1 MVMYK
6 VFAITL
12 AIILSNPD
20 SKQSILLNQSDNI
33 IYLNKKDYFI
43 IDYSQDS
50 VRIGIKKKRIIRRI
64 QNSECPTFV
73 YRINSKECVGKGL
86 RVLSSELPYDCDYVY
101 LCDMEGKVMSN
112 HSGQSFIIT
121 FILLSSYKTVDYL
134 RSPP

>member
-12 AIILSNPD
+12 AIILSNLD
-20 SKQSILLNQSDNI
+20 SNQCILLTQPDNI

-43 IDYSQDS
+43 IDYTQDS

-64 QNSECPTFV
+64 QNSESPTFV
-73 YRINSKECVGKGL
+73 YRINNKKCVGKGL
-86 RVLSSELPYDCDYVY
+86 RVFSSELPNDCDYVY
-101 LCDMEGKVMSN
+101 LCDMEGKVLSN

-121 FILLSSYKTVDYL
+121 FILLSSYKIVD
-134 RSPP
+134 